1 MPRRVP
7 PIIQFI
13 FYGMVASCIGA
24 LAGLIHE
31 LLHRPLDAASALI
44 WLFLMGVS
52 GGIVALVLMYKWNR
66 LG

>member
-1 MPRRVP
+1 MSRRVP

-13 FYGMVASCIGA
+13 FYGMVASCVGA

-31 LLHRPLDAASALI
+31 LLHKPLDAASALI

-52 GGIVALVLMYKWNR
+52 GGIVTLVLLYKWNR

>member
-1 MPRRVP
+1 MRRRVP

-13 FYGMVASCIGA
+13 FYGMIAAFVGA

-31 LLHRPLDAASALI
+31 FLQKPFDAANAVV

-52 GGIVALVLMYKWNR
+52 GGIVTLVLLYIRNR

>member
-1 MPRRVP
+1 MSRRVP

-13 FYGMVASCIGA
+13 FYGMVAACAGA

-31 LLHRPLDAASALI
+31 VLHKPFDAASALV

-52 GGIVALVLMYKWNR
+52 GGIVTLVLLYMRNR

>member
-1 MPRRVP
+1 MSRRVP
-7 PIIQFI
+7 PVIQFI
-13 FYGMVASCIGA
+13 FYGMIASCVGA

-31 LLHRPLDAASALI
+31 ILQKPFDAASALV

-52 GGIVALVLMYKWNR
+52 GSIVTLVLLYMRDR

>member
-1 MPRRVP
+1 MRRRVP

-13 FYGMVASCIGA
+13 FYGMIAAFLGA

-31 LLHRPLDAASALI
+31 FFLKPFDAASALV
-44 WLFLMGVS
+44 WVFLMGVS
-52 GGIVALVLMYKWNR
+52 GSIITLVLLYMRNR